1 MFFFRIRQGGDQPGQ
16 PFFREGTFLIIV
28 HNLTGLSRNHY
39 YPSLNNSRMAP
50 QEERKGKKRETLTDM
65 LTELLAMA
73 LAGDK
78 DFILCHETD
87 EETNK
92 RTIHV
97 MTGRFVSPCM
107 LRKLIGQAESQKDE
121 GATLLSKPVK
131 SARKKGKKAVQC

>member
-1 MFFFRIRQGGDQPGQ
+1 MI
-16 PFFREGTFLIIV
+16 LV
-28 HNLTGLSRNHY
+28 YNLTGRSRNHY

-50 QEERKGKKRETLTDM
+50 QEERKGKKGEPVTDM
-65 LTELLAMA
+65 LPELLAMA

-87 EETNK
+87 EETNVK
-92 RTIHV
+92 TIHV

-131 SARKKGKKAVQC
+131 SARKKSRRVVQC